1 MTKVQQVHNTEA
13 DQLKAAS
20 WAVNVL
26 DPLNTSAPVLHSL
39 SDTLNFELRWFK
51 TAEEIQRARPW
62 KTNPKMIYLLSDKS
76 PEVNSLELA
85 YLIAEATNDSSI
97 IWLLTESMNPN
108 FREISRMA
116 GVVGWL
122 PTPLAPE
129 AFTACLN
136 LARSTELWKPPRGNT
151 IQFKPKVGILNMNW
165 NGSEL
170 VMQGVLDEK
179 AEFTQLPNLLPKGLL
194 TVRCNWNGLLT
205 LNLEGLKLWKEF
217 ATSEAG
223 ASLQFIFEQSP
234 RMMQEFWNSMPAV
247 FGPNVRVELPESAA
261 EEIPEELA
269 SMVLDET
276 VKNLLTKG
284 RRSLEPTDSKAPSL
298 NRMYLGMLTSISRYA
313 LSELYLTQE
322 AVLDLCSRM
331 ISRCTSIQR
340 ALPLTDITRT
350 FDLPGRM
357 PLIASI
363 LALYEPLLRTL
374 VGLIQ
379 LLEAAGELGDGEQD
393 SKPLQ
398 DWLNRATDAA
408 AQALPWQQPQL
419 APLQTAMNAKLDQD
433 SLIGVILQLAHT
445 AIEGNL
451 STIDATG
458 VTAFKLAKFEGP
470 SPQVLANLSSQLRR
484 ASISAENIQPFRHE
498 CLLDWVEPVNPK
510 SMSTEASKLIL
521 GTAQE
526 ARKIGHVLDTHD
538 TLQQIFD
545 HRKLE
550 LERLVRGASQEEIQ
564 EHLKMQAVTVLEKK
578 VIGLYFKALAEL
590 ADESAQLSGLQMFS
604 AT

>member
-1 MTKVQQVHNTEA
+1 MTKVQQVNSTEA
-13 DQLKAAS
+13 DQKKAAS

-39 SDTLNFELRWFK
+39 SETLNFELRWFK
-51 TAEEIQRARPW
+51 NAEEIQRARPW
-62 KTNPKMIYLLSDKS
+62 KTNFKMIYLLSDKS

-97 IWLLTESMNPN
+97 IWLLTESLNPN

-129 AFTACLN
+129 VFTACLN

-170 VMQGVLDEK
+170 HLQGVLDEK
-179 AEFTQLPNLLPKGLL
+179 AEFTQLPNLLPKGRV
-194 TVRCNWNGLLT
+194 TVRCNWSGLLT

-223 ASLQFIFEQSP
+223 ANLQFIFEQSP

-247 FGPNVRVELPESAA
+247 FGPNVRVELPESTTQ
-261 EEIPEELA
+261 EIPEELA

-284 RRSLEPTDSKAPSL
+284 RRSLEPTDSTPPSL

-379 LLEAAGELGDGEQD
+379 LLEAAAGLGAGDG
-393 SKPLQ
+393 LV
-398 DWLNRATDAA
+398 
-408 AQALPWQQPQL
+408 PQ
-419 APLQTAMNAKLDQD
+419 
-433 SLIGVILQLAHT
+433 
-445 AIEGNL
+445 
-451 STIDATG
+451 
-458 VTAFKLAKFEGP
+458 
-470 SPQVLANLSSQLRR
+470 
-484 ASISAENIQPFRHE
+484 
-498 CLLDWVEPVNPK
+498 
-510 SMSTEASKLIL
+510 
-521 GTAQE
+521 
-526 ARKIGHVLDTHD
+526 
-538 TLQQIFD
+538 
-545 HRKLE
+545 
-550 LERLVRGASQEEIQ
+550 
-564 EHLKMQAVTVLEKK
+564 
-578 VIGLYFKALAEL
+578 
-590 ADESAQLSGLQMFS
+590 
-604 AT
+604 